1 MPLRVGAKSLN
12 GALSSSAR
20 RVCRCAADFTPAR
33 PMAHSAPCVCPLCG
47 CVCAAPAKKIKAATP
62 SVTPGAAAA
71 AGGASSQLILSADTA
86 ILIHRALHDGTSANI
101 VGPLAGLLGEGEVA
115 EISKTS
121 FGSKRVVFGEG
132 TPSNCLLEMHVRP
145 LRIPRSA
152 L

>member
-1 MPLRVGAKSLN
+1 MPLTSL
-12 GALSSSAR
+12 R
-20 RVCRCAADFTPAR
+20 PAR
-33 PMAHSAPCVCPLCG
+33 WLTPPRACARCG

-71 AGGASSQLILSADTA
+71 AGGASSQLILSVDTA

-115 EISKTS
+115 TISKTS

>member
-1 MPLRVGAKSLN
+1 MPLRVGAKSLD

-33 PMAHSAPCVCPLCG
+33 PVRDPCPLCG